1 MHLPNRVTHYK
12 RGWRRLKYAVL
23 TISGLAIAA
32 GILAGMVL
40 YTVSL
45 MRQCQMK
52 ILTGDLST
60 IGAVAPWEES

>member
-1 MHLPNRVTHYK
+1 M
-12 RGWRRLKYAVL
+12 KYAVL

-52 ILTGDLST
+52 ILTGDLPT